1 MSQRLMP
8 AMPTLHEDSDA
19 VTLRPDAKL
28 TADCADVVDVGA
40 DGNAEEVL
48 FLQNQAKIAGKF
60 IQRWSHNI

>member
-8 AMPTLHEDSDA
+8 GMPTLYEDSA
-19 VTLRPDAKL
+19 ALALSPDAEL

-48 FLQNQAKIAGKF
+48 LLQNQAKITGKF
-60 IQRWSHNI
+60 IQDWFHKI